1 MPVVLILLA
10 VSAPER
16 PFPTMQ
22 ACAQAAPAV
31 ARRAGRGAVPVCVTV
46 APTVRRGR

>member
-22 ACAQAAPAV
+22 ACAEAAPAI
-31 ARRAGRGAVPVCVTV
+31 ARRAGRGVMPVCVTV
-46 APTVRRGR
+46 SPTVRRGR

>member
-22 ACAQAAPAV
+22 ACAQAAPVV
-31 ARRAGRGAVPVCVTV
+31 ARRRGRGVVPVCVTV